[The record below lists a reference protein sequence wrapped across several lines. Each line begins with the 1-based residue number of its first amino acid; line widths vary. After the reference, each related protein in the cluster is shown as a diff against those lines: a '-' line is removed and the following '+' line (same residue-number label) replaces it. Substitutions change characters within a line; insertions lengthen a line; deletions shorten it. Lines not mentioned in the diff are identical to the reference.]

1 MTVAALSRFERTL
14 VRAMLAGVWISSI
27 LLSAGLALLLFARAS
42 SASDDLLRWGL
53 LVLMATPV
61 LRVVLSIA
69 EATRQRDWFWL
80 WTTVAVA
87 VILAGTVAYSLR
99 ALETAM

>member
-1 MTVAALSRFERTL
+1 MTAVALSRFERTL

-27 LLSAGLALLLFARAS
+27 LLTAGLALLLFASAS
-42 SASDDLLRWGL
+42 SAPDGLLRWGL

-61 LRVVLSIA
+61 LRVILSIA
-69 EATRQRDWFWL
+69 EAIRQRDWFWL

-99 ALETAM
+99 TLETAT